1 MPEMHFKVLWP
12 DQTESLC
19 YSPSLVTKDFLEPGQ
34 SYPLHEFV
42 SRSREALEIASELVR
57 QKYGYT
63 CSSAMSQLA
72 DIEAAA
78 ARFWDADAPRV
89 TVIEFIEY
97 PQSRNVWWISVA
109 HPPHPKP

>member
-19 YSPSLVTKDFLEPGQ
+19 YSPSLVIKDFLEPGQ

-42 SRSREALEIASELVR
+42 SRSREALKIASERVR

-63 CSSAMSQLA
+63 CTSAMSQLA
-72 DIEAAA
+72 DIETAA
-78 ARFWDADAPRV
+78 ARFTDAKDPQV
-89 TVIEFIEY
+89 LVKEFIE
-97 PQSRNVWWISVA
+97 
-109 HPPHPKP
+109 